1 MINTY
6 ITELV
11 NYGIKNGL
19 IDELDRVYSVNK
31 LIELMGLDEY
41 AEPESVPE
49 ERDLH
54 LILEDMLN
62 WAFEHGVMESD
73 TIAQKDLFDTKIMGA
88 VTPPPSVVISKFN
101 ALLSE
106 SSKNATDWYYEFS
119 KATNYIRTDRIAK
132 DVKWVAPT
140 EFGNIDITINLSK
153 PEKDPRDI
161 AAAGKAK
168 STSYPKCLL
177 CPENEGYAG
186 TLTHSARQNHRIIP
200 ITLDGDEYFLQYSP
214 YVYYN
219 EHCIILNKKHI
230 PMVINRSTFKK
241 LLSFVEQFPHY
252 TAGSNADIP
261 IVGGSILSHDH
272 FQGGCYTFPMAR
284 AVYRKTFTIPGFEDL
299 NAGIVNWPM
308 SVIRLQGNDV
318 ERLADCAGMILN
330 KWKTYTDEEAFIFS
344 ETDDIPHNAITP
356 IARKNKDG
364 LFELDLVLRN
374 NITTDEHPMGV
385 YHPHAEYH
393 HIKKENI
400 GLIEV
405 MGLAVLP
412 ARLKKEMSL
421 IEDAVLSG
429 KDIRSIEE
437 ISKHADWIDEW
448 KDNYDLSS
456 AEKINEALKIAIGKT
471 FANRRK
477 ADRRVRRIRRE
488 GGRQGI
494 GEFHTQDQAA
504 VHGPGRDDAARQ
516 HPADREQQGGQK
528 ETSRSD
534 HRPGRVHAA

>member
-11 NYGIKNGL
+11 NYGIRNGL
-19 IDELDRVYSVNK
+19 IDELDRVYAVNR
-31 LIELMGLDEY
+31 LAELMELDEY
-41 AEPESVPE
+41 AEPETAPT

-54 LILEDMLN
+54 LILEDMMA
-62 WAFEHGVMESD
+62 WAFEHGVMKSD
-73 TIAQKDLFDTKIMGA
+73 TNAGKDLFDTKIMGTI
-88 VTPPPSVVISKFN
+88 TPPPSVVINTFN
-101 ALLSE
+101 SLRDRSPKL
-106 SSKNATDWYYEFS
+106 ATAWYYNFS
-119 KATNYIRTDRIAK
+119 KVTNYIRTDRIAK
-132 DVKWVAPT
+132 DVKWITPT
-140 EFGNIDITINLSK
+140 EFGDIDITINLSK

-186 TLTHSARQNHRIIP
+186 TLTHPARQNHRIIP
-200 ITLDGDEYFLQYSP
+200 IVLDGDQYYLQYSP

-219 EHCIILNKKHI
+219 EHCIILNKEHI

-252 TAGSNADIP
+252 TAGSNADLP

-284 AVYRKTFTIPGFEDL
+284 AGYKTTFKIPGFEDL
-299 NAGIVNWPM
+299 TAGIINWPM
-308 SVIRLQGNDV
+308 SVIRLQGDDI
-318 ERLADCAGMILN
+318 ERITDCADMILN
-330 KWKTYTDEEAFIFS
+330 KWRSYTDEDAFILA
-344 ETDDIPHNAITP
+344 ETDGIPHNTITP
-356 IARKNKDG
+356 IARKNSESR
-364 LFELDLVLRN
+364 FELDLVLRN

-412 ARLKKEMSL
+412 ARLKNEMSL
-421 IEDAVLSG
+421 MEDAIING
-429 KDIRSIEE
+429 KDIRADETIA
-437 ISKHADWIDEW
+437 KHADWIDEW
-448 KDNYDLSS
+448 KADYDLTSKDKIHS
-456 AEKINEALKIAIGKT
+456 ALQNEIGKV
-471 FANRRK
+471 FAKILGCAGVYKN
-477 ADRRVRRIRRE
+477 D
-488 GGRQGI
+488 
-494 GEFHTQDQAA
+494 
-504 VHGPGRDDAARQ
+504 
-516 HPADREQQGGQK
+516 
-528 ETSRSD
+528 SD
-534 HRPGRVHAA
+534 FMKFISIL

>member
-11 NYGIKNGL
+11 NYGIRNGL
-19 IDELDRVYSVNK
+19 IDEQDRIYSINR
-31 LIELMGLDEY
+31 LTELMGLDEFIV
-41 AEPESVPE
+41 PENQPE

-54 LILEDMLN
+54 FILEDMMA
-62 WAFEHGVMESD
+62 WAFEHGVMQSD
-73 TIAQKDLFDTKIMGA
+73 TNASKDLFDTKIMG
-88 VTPPPSVVISKFN
+88 VITPPPSVVINTFN
-101 ALLSE
+101 DLRLKSP
-106 SSKNATDWYYEFS
+106 KLATAWYYNFS
-119 KATNYIRTDRIAK
+119 KVTNYIRTDRIAK
-132 DVKWVAPT
+132 DVKWVSPT
-140 EFGNIDITINLSK
+140 EFGDIDITINLSK

-186 TLTHSARQNHRIIP
+186 TLTHPARQNHRIIP
-200 ITLDGDEYFLQYSP
+200 ITLDGDQYYLQYSP

-219 EHCIILNKKHI
+219 EHCIILNKEHI

-284 AVYRKTFTIPGFEDL
+284 AGYRTTFKVPGYEDL
-299 NAGIVNWPM
+299 TAGIINWPM
-308 SVIRLQGNDV
+308 SVIRLQGADI
-318 ERLADCAGMILN
+318 ERITDCADMILG
-330 KWKTYTDEEAFIFS
+330 KWKNYTDEAAFIFS
-344 ETDDIPHNAITP
+344 ETDGVPHNAITP
-356 IARKNKDG
+356 IARMNKNG

-374 NITTDEHPMGV
+374 NITTEEHPMGV

-412 ARLKKEMSL
+412 ARLKKEMAILS
-421 IEDAVLSG
+421 DAILNGS
-429 KDIRSIEE
+429 DIRSDET
-437 ISKHADWIDEW
+437 ISKHADWVDNW
-448 KDNYDLSS
+448 KNTYDLSS
-456 AEKINEALKIAIGKT
+456 SEKINEALQIETGKT
-471 FANRRK
+471 FAKILGCAGVYKND
-477 ADRRVRRIRRE
+477 ADFMKFVD
-488 GGRQGI
+488 
-494 GEFHTQDQAA
+494 TL
-504 VHGPGRDDAARQ
+504 
-516 HPADREQQGGQK
+516 
-528 ETSRSD
+528 
-534 HRPGRVHAA
+534 

>member
-11 NYGIKNGL
+11 NYGIRNGL
-19 IDELDRVYSVNK
+19 IDEADRVYSINR
-31 LIELMGLDEY
+31 LIELMELDEY
-41 AEPESVPE
+41 TVPQE
-49 ERDLH
+49 MPGERDLH
-54 LILEDMLN
+54 FILEDMMD
-62 WAFEHGVMESD
+62 WAFAHGVMKSD
-73 TIAQKDLFDTKIMGA
+73 TNACKDLFDTKIMGA
-88 VTPPPSVVISKFN
+88 ITPPPSVVINMFN
-101 ALLSE
+101 KLCDTSP
-106 SSKNATDWYYEFS
+106 KVATAWYYNFS
-119 KATNYIRTDRIAK
+119 KVTNYIRTDRIAK
-132 DVKWVAPT
+132 DVKWVVPT
-140 EFGNIDITINLSK
+140 EYGDIDITINLSK

-186 TLTHSARQNHRIIP
+186 TLTHPARQNHRIIP

-219 EHCIILNKKHI
+219 EHCIILNKRHI

-241 LLSFVEQFPHY
+241 LLSFVAQFPHY

-272 FQGGCYTFPMAR
+272 FQGGCYIFPMAR
-284 AVYRKTFTIPGFEDL
+284 ATYKSTFSIPEYEDL
-299 NAGIVNWPM
+299 TAGIVNWPM
-308 SVIRLQGNDV
+308 SVIRLQGEDID
-318 ERLADCAGMILN
+318 RIADCADMILN
-330 KWKTYTDEEAFIFS
+330 KWKSYTDEDAFIFA
-344 ETDDIPHNAITP
+344 ETDGVPHNAITP
-356 IARKNKDG
+356 IARKNRDG

-421 IEDAVLSG
+421 IEDAILNG

-456 AEKINEALKIAIGKT
+456 ETNINEALKTEIGKT
-471 FANRRK
+471 FAKVLECAGVYKNDEDFMRF
-477 ADRRVRRIRRE
+477 IS
-488 GGRQGI
+488 
-494 GEFHTQDQAA
+494 TL
-504 VHGPGRDDAARQ
+504 
-516 HPADREQQGGQK
+516 
-528 ETSRSD
+528 
-534 HRPGRVHAA
+534 

>member
-11 NYGIKNGL
+11 NYGIRNGL
-19 IDELDRVYSVNK
+19 IDEADRVYSINK
-31 LIELMGLDEY
+31 LIELMELDEY
-41 AEPESVPE
+41 TVPQE
-49 ERDLH
+49 MPGERDLH
-54 LILEDMLN
+54 FILEDMMD
-62 WAFEHGVMESD
+62 WAFAHGVMKSD
-73 TIAQKDLFDTKIMGA
+73 TNACKDLFDTKIMGA
-88 VTPPPSVVISKFN
+88 ITPPPSVVINMFN
-101 ALLSE
+101 RLCDTSP
-106 SSKNATDWYYEFS
+106 KVATAWYYNFS
-119 KATNYIRTDRIAK
+119 KVTNYIRTDRIAK

-140 EFGNIDITINLSK
+140 EYGDIDITINLSK

-186 TLTHSARQNHRIIP
+186 TLTHPARQNHRIIP

-241 LLSFVEQFPHY
+241 LLSFVAQFPHY

-272 FQGGCYTFPMAR
+272 FQGGCYLFPMAR
-284 AVYRKTFTIPGFEDL
+284 ATYKSTFSIPEYEDL
-299 NAGIVNWPM
+299 TAGIVNWPM
-308 SVIRLQGNDV
+308 SVIRLQGTDI
-318 ERLADCAGMILN
+318 ERLTDCADMILN
-330 KWKTYTDEEAFIFS
+330 KWKSYTDEDAFIFA
-344 ETDDIPHNAITP
+344 ETDVVPHNAITP
-356 IARKNKDG
+356 IARKNRDG

-412 ARLKKEMSL
+412 ARLKKEMTL
-421 IEDAVLSG
+421 IEDAILTG

-448 KDNYDLSS
+448 KDNYDLTSGD
-456 AEKINEALKIAIGKT
+456 KINEALKTEIGKT
-471 FANRRK
+471 FAKVLECAGVYKNDEDFTRFI
-477 ADRRVRRIRRE
+477 D
-488 GGRQGI
+488 
-494 GEFHTQDQAA
+494 TL
-504 VHGPGRDDAARQ
+504 
-516 HPADREQQGGQK
+516 
-528 ETSRSD
+528 
-534 HRPGRVHAA
+534 

>member
-11 NYGIKNGL
+11 NYGIRNGL
-19 IDELDRVYSVNK
+19 IDELDRVYSINRLV
-31 LIELMGLDEY
+31 ELMEFDEY
-41 AEPESVPE
+41 IAPETVPS
-49 ERDLH
+49 ERPLN
-54 LILEDMLN
+54 LILEDMMS
-62 WAFEHGVMESD
+62 WALDHGIMKSD
-73 TIAQKDLFDTKIMGA
+73 TIACKDLFDTKIMGTI
-88 VTPPPSVVISKFN
+88 TPPPSVVINMFN
-101 ALLSE
+101 RLCGTSP
-106 SSKNATDWYYEFS
+106 KVATAWYYNFS
-119 KATNYIRTDRIAK
+119 KVTNYIRVDRIAR
-132 DVKWVAPT
+132 DVKWTAPT
-140 EFGNIDITINLSK
+140 EYGDIDITINLSK

-186 TLTHSARQNHRIIP
+186 TLTHPARQNHRIIP

-219 EHCIILNKKHI
+219 EHCIILNKKHV

-272 FQGGCYTFPMAR
+272 FQGGCYVFPMAK
-284 AVYRKTFTIPGFEDL
+284 ADYKLTFSIPEYEDL
-299 NAGIVNWPM
+299 TAGIVDWPM
-308 SVIRLQGNDV
+308 SVIRLQGDDI
-318 ERLADCAGMILN
+318 ERLTDCADTILR
-330 KWKTYTDEEAFIFS
+330 KWKSYTDEAAFIFA
-344 ETDDIPHNAITP
+344 ETDGVPHNAVTP
-356 IARKNKDG
+356 IARKNKEG
-364 LFELDLVLRN
+364 RFELDLVLRN
-374 NITTDEHPMGV
+374 NITTEEHPLGV

-412 ARLKKEMSL
+412 ARLKKEMSM
-421 IEDAVLSG
+421 IEDAILTG
-429 KDIRSIEE
+429 KDLRSIEE

-448 KDNYDLSS
+448 KDSYDLSS
-456 AEKINEALKIAIGKT
+456 SSGINEALRTETGKT
-471 FANRRK
+471 FAKVLECAGVYKNDEDFMRF
-477 ADRRVRRIRRE
+477 IN
-488 GGRQGI
+488 
-494 GEFHTQDQAA
+494 TL
-504 VHGPGRDDAARQ
+504 
-516 HPADREQQGGQK
+516 
-528 ETSRSD
+528 
-534 HRPGRVHAA
+534 